1 MNASENKNQQTEDT
15 PIDNQSSAHAA
26 NDGQS
31 GGATANLD
39 LILEIPVTLSM
50 EIGRTRM
57 KISELL
63 SLSSGSIVELQ
74 RMVDEPLDVLVNG
87 TLVAHG
93 EAVVID
99 GKFGIRLTDVMSKQE
114 RISNLQNEIAA

>member
-1 MNASENKNQQTEDT
+1 MNTSENNNQQMEDT
-15 PIDNQSSAHAA
+15 PIDGRQAA
-26 NDGQS
+26 SDS
-31 GGATANLD
+31 GNTANLD

-57 KISELL
+57 RISDLL
-63 SLSSGSIVELQ
+63 KLSSGSIVELQ

-87 TLVAHG
+87 TLIAHG

-114 RISNLQNEIAA
+114 RINNLQSEIAA

>member
-1 MNASENKNQQTEDT
+1 MNTSENKQQEMEDT
-15 PIDNQSSAHAA
+15 PIDSQPTQAA
-26 NDGQS
+26 NDGDS
-31 GGATANLD
+31 GTIANLD
-39 LILEIPVTLSM
+39 LILEIPITLSM

-57 KISELL
+57 RISDLL
-63 SLSSGSIVELQ
+63 KLSSGSIVELQ

-87 TLVAHG
+87 KLIAQG

-114 RISNLQNEIAA
+114 RLSNLQTEIAA